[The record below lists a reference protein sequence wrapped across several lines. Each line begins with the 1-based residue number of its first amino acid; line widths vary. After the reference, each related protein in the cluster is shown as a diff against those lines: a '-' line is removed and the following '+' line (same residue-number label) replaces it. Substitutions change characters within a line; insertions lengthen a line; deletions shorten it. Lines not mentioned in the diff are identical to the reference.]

1 MRVGLAVFWLVLLGT
16 AAPALAAGDGGHGF
30 ALKEH
35 GFYILNFVIFMGILV
50 WMGRAP
56 LRVLLAERSERFS
69 RRLDAARE
77 QFEAT
82 QARLTDARQRLD
94 GLEGEKQSLLTR
106 VEEEGTRL
114 EQAIAQRTEVEE
126 QKLRDGAKAALE
138 NETQRLEKAFQAE
151 LALASL
157 ERATRRLESEWRQLP
172 QARFVASFTE
182 ELERLDSQ
190 AGGR

>member
-138 NETQRLEKAFQAE
+138 NEKQRLEKAFQAE